1 MITSKVRIFLL
12 YLRNMGKDK
21 GTRNYT
27 WLLHIAIWVV
37 LFGMPFFSPRPGH
50 PLHGGVDYSR
60 FAVPLVSFFIV
71 FYVNY
76 FFLIKKYLYE
86 KKLTGFI
93 LWNILLVALAGLA
106 VHLFFKNG
114 FLPVQDSFRPDFNGG
129 GPGGA
134 GGPAGGTGNPDF
146 GPGGAGGPASGTGNP
161 DFGPGGAGGPASGT
175 GNPDFGPGGHGR
187 PGPGSEGRP
196 RAQGRPG
203 PRPWLNNMEF
213 ISRNVIIYLGVIGLA
228 VAVRMTERWYR
239 DEKKRN
245 EMEKAATE
253 AELVALKSQVNPHFL
268 FNTLNNI
275 YSLIQ
280 IDQDK
285 AQEAVHDLSGM
296 LRYVLYDSEKP
307 SVPLSKETG
316 FLKDYIKLMSMR
328 YTSNVTLDV
337 SLPETGSDKYV
348 APLLFIPLV
357 ENAFKHGI
365 STSEPSSIKIALKEE
380 GEYVSFL
387 VENTSFP
394 KNDSDRSGSGIGV
407 KNLQRR
413 LDMLYPEQHTFEYGE
428 AFGLYRSFLKIKT
441 GNA

>member
-1 MITSKVRIFLL
+1 
-12 YLRNMGKDK
+12 MGKDK

-76 FFLIKKYLYE
+76 FFLIKKYLY
-86 KKLTGFI
+86 KKRLTGFI

-106 VHLFFKNG
+106 VHLFFRNG
-114 FLPVQDSFRPDFNGG
+114 FLPVQDSFRPGFEDG
-129 GPGGA
+129 GPGG
-134 GGPAGGTGNPDF
+134 P
-146 GPGGAGGPASGTGNP
+146 GGPASGTGTP
-161 DFGPGGAGGPASGT
+161 DFGPGGPGGPTGGT
-175 GNPDFGPGGHGR
+175 GSPDFGPRR
-187 PGPGSEGRP
+187 PGPRSIGRL
-196 RAQGRPG
+196 G
-203 PRPWLNNMEF
+203 PRPWLDSMGF

-239 DEKKRN
+239 DEKKRD

-328 YTSNVTLDV
+328 CSSNVSLDV
-337 SLPETGSDKYV
+337 SLPETDSDKHV

-365 STSEPSSIKIALKEE
+365 STSEPSSIKIELKEE

-413 LDMLYPEQHTFEYGE
+413 LDMLYPGQHTFEYGE

-441 GNA
+441 GNT

>member
-1 MITSKVRIFLL
+1 
-12 YLRNMGKDK
+12 MG
-21 GTRNYT
+21 
-27 WLLHIAIWVV
+27 
-37 LFGMPFFSPRPGH
+37 
-50 PLHGGVDYSR
+50 
-60 FAVPLVSFFIV
+60 
-71 FYVNY
+71 
-76 FFLIKKYLYE
+76 
-86 KKLTGFI
+86 
-93 LWNILLVALAGLA
+93 
-106 VHLFFKNG
+106 
-114 FLPVQDSFRPDFNGG
+114 
-129 GPGGA
+129 
-134 GGPAGGTGNPDF
+134 
-146 GPGGAGGPASGTGNP
+146 
-161 DFGPGGAGGPASGT
+161 
-175 GNPDFGPGGHGR
+175 
-187 PGPGSEGRP
+187 
-196 RAQGRPG
+196 
-203 PRPWLNNMEF
+203 F

-239 DEKKRN
+239 DEKKRD

-328 YTSNVTLDV
+328 CSSNVSLDV
-337 SLPETGSDKYV
+337 SLPETDSDKHV

-413 LDMLYPEQHTFEYGE
+413 LDMLYQGQHSFEYGE
-428 AFGLYRSFLKIKT
+428 TQGFYRSFLKIKT
-441 GNA
+441 GNT

>member
-1 MITSKVRIFLL
+1 
-12 YLRNMGKDK
+12 MGKDK

-86 KKLTGFI
+86 KRLTGFI

-106 VHLFFKNG
+106 VHLFFRNG
-114 FLPVQDSFRPDFNGG
+114 FLPVQDSFRPGFEDG
-129 GPGGA
+129 GPGGP
-134 GGPAGGTGNPDF
+134 GGPASGTGTPDFGPGGPGGPTGGTGNPDF
-146 GPGGAGGPASGTGNP
+146 GPR
-161 DFGPGGAGGPASGT
+161 
-175 GNPDFGPGGHGR
+175 R
-187 PGPGSEGRP
+187 PGPRSIGRL
-196 RAQGRPG
+196 G
-203 PRPWLNNMEF
+203 PRPWLDSMGF

-239 DEKKRN
+239 DEKKRD

-328 YTSNVTLDV
+328 CSSNVSLDV
-337 SLPETGSDKYV
+337 SLPETDSDKHV
-348 APLLFIPLV
+348 DPLLFIPLV

-365 STSEPSSIKIALKEE
+365 STSEPSSIKIELKEE

-413 LDMLYPEQHTFEYGE
+413 LDMLYPGQHSFEYGE
-428 AFGLYRSFLKIKT
+428 TQGFYRSFLKIKT
-441 GNA
+441 GNT

>member
-1 MITSKVRIFLL
+1 
-12 YLRNMGKDK
+12 MGKDK

-60 FAVPLVSFFIV
+60 FAVPLLSFFIV

-86 KKLTGFI
+86 KRLTGFI

-106 VHLFFKNG
+106 VHLFFRNG
-114 FLPVQDSFRPDFNGG
+114 FLPVQDSFRPGFEDG
-129 GPGGA
+129 GPGG
-134 GGPAGGTGNPDF
+134 P
-146 GPGGAGGPASGTGNP
+146 GGPASGTGTP
-161 DFGPGGAGGPASGT
+161 DFGPGGPGGP
-175 GNPDFGPGGHGR
+175 
-187 PGPGSEGRP
+187 EGRP
-196 RAQGRPG
+196 KRTDFRPGRPG
-203 PRPWLNNMEF
+203 PRPWLDSMGF

-239 DEKKRN
+239 DEKKRD

-328 YTSNVTLDV
+328 CSSNVTLDV
-337 SLPETGSDKYV
+337 SLPETDSDKHV

-365 STSEPSSIKIALKEE
+365 STSEPSSIKIELKEE

-413 LDMLYPEQHTFEYGE
+413 LDMLYPGQHSFEYGE
-428 AFGLYRSFLKIKT
+428 TQGFYRSFLRIKT
-441 GNA
+441 ENTLI

>member
-1 MITSKVRIFLL
+1 
-12 YLRNMGKDK
+12 MGKDK

-106 VHLFFKNG
+106 VHLFFRNG

-146 GPGGAGGPASGTGNP
+146 GPGG
-161 DFGPGGAGGPASGT
+161 
-175 GNPDFGPGGHGR
+175 HGR
-187 PGPGSEGRP
+187 PGLGSEGRP

-203 PRPWLNNMEF
+203 PRPWLDNMGF

-328 YTSNVTLDV
+328 CSSNVTLDV
-337 SLPETGSDKYV
+337 SLPETGSDKHV

-365 STSEPSSIKIALKEE
+365 STSEPSSIKIALKDE

-413 LDMLYPEQHTFEYGE
+413 LDMLYPGEHTFEYGE

>member
-1 MITSKVRIFLL
+1 M
-12 YLRNMGKDK
+12 
-21 GTRNYT
+21 
-27 WLLHIAIWVV
+27 
-37 LFGMPFFSPRPGH
+37 
-50 PLHGGVDYSR
+50 
-60 FAVPLVSFFIV
+60 

-86 KKLTGFI
+86 KRLTGFI

-114 FLPVQDSFRPDFNGG
+114 FLPVQDSFRPGFEDG
-129 GPGGA
+129 GPGGP
-134 GGPAGGTGNPDF
+134 GGPAGGTGTPDF
-146 GPGGAGGPASGTGNP
+146 GPGGPGGPTGGTGSP
-161 DFGPGGAGGPASGT
+161 DFGPR
-175 GNPDFGPGGHGR
+175 R
-187 PGPGSEGRP
+187 PGPRSIGRL
-196 RAQGRPG
+196 G
-203 PRPWLNNMEF
+203 PRPWLDSMGF

-239 DEKKRN
+239 DEKKRD

-328 YTSNVTLDV
+328 CSSNVTLDV
-337 SLPETGSDKYV
+337 SLPETDSDKQV

-365 STSEPSSIKIALKEE
+365 STSEPSSIKIELKEE

-413 LDMLYPEQHTFEYGE
+413 LDMLYPGQHSFEYGE
-428 AFGLYRSFLKIKT
+428 TQGFYRSFLRIKT
-441 GNA
+441 ETP

>member
-1 MITSKVRIFLL
+1 
-12 YLRNMGKDK
+12 MGKDK

-60 FAVPLVSFFIV
+60 FAVPLLSFFIV

-86 KKLTGFI
+86 KRLTGFI

-114 FLPVQDSFRPDFNGG
+114 FLPVQDSFRPGFEDG
-129 GPGGA
+129 GPGGP
-134 GGPAGGTGNPDF
+134 GGPASGTGSPDFGPGGPGGPTGGTGNPDF
-146 GPGGAGGPASGTGNP
+146 GPR
-161 DFGPGGAGGPASGT
+161 
-175 GNPDFGPGGHGR
+175 R
-187 PGPGSEGRP
+187 PGPRSIGRL
-196 RAQGRPG
+196 G
-203 PRPWLNNMEF
+203 PRPWLDSMGF

-239 DEKKRN
+239 DEKKRD

-328 YTSNVTLDV
+328 CSSNVTLDV
-337 SLPETGSDKYV
+337 SLPETDSDKHV

-365 STSEPSSIKIALKEE
+365 STSEPSSIKIELKEE

-413 LDMLYPEQHTFEYGE
+413 LDMLYPGQHSFEYGE
-428 AFGLYRSFLKIKT
+428 SFGLYRSFLKIKT
-441 GNA
+441 GNT